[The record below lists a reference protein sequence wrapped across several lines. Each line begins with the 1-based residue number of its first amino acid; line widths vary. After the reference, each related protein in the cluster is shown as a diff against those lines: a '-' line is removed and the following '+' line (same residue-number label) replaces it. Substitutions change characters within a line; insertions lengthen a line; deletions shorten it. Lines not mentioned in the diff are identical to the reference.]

1 MPLHAQ
7 AQALLDMMVESGA
20 PPIHEM
26 SLEEARGMTA
36 MIGEL
41 VGAGPEMAEIREL
54 QIPVTGGS
62 IRAKLYRA
70 TESPAGTIVWY
81 HGGGWVIG
89 GVDDFDAVCQLLAQA
104 SDCEVVSVDY
114 RLAPEHRFPTAADDA
129 YEALVWVADNVAEG
143 KPLSVGGDSAGG
155 NLSAVVALRTRDR
168 NGPALAAQVL
178 VYPVTDHD
186 FGTGSY
192 AEHGDTGL
200 LLDRAGMVWF
210 WDHYAPDVADRD
222 SADASPLRASSH
234 AGLAP
239 AYVVIAEYDPLRDE
253 GRSYADKLSAAGVD
267 VTVRTYDDMLHGFF
281 TMPNF
286 IQRGNEAIADAG
298 AFVRQTVAAA
308 V

>member
-7 AQALLDMMVESGA
+7 AQALLDMMIESGA
-20 PPIHEM
+20 PPIHQM
-26 SLEEARGMTA
+26 SVEDARGMTA

-70 TESPAGTIVWY
+70 TESAAGTIVWY

-89 GVDDFDAVCQLLAQA
+89 GVDDFDAVCQFLAQA

-129 YEALVWVADNVAEG
+129 YEALVWVAGNVAEG
-143 KPLSVGGDSAGG
+143 KPLTVGGDSAGG
-155 NLSAVVALRTRDR
+155 TLSAVTALRARDR
-168 NGPALAAQVL
+168 NGPSLAAQVL

-186 FGTGSY
+186 FTTGSY
-192 AEHGDTGL
+192 VEHGDTGL

-210 WDHYAPDVADRD
+210 WDHYAPDIADRD
-222 SADASPLRASSH
+222 NPDASPLRASSH
-234 AGLAP
+234 AGLPP
-239 AYVVIAEYDPLRDE
+239 AYVIIAEYDPLRDE
-253 GRSYADKLSAAGVD
+253 GLAYAEKLSAAGVD